1 MTRWLLV
8 IFDDIEPCLQGPF
21 KSDRTRNAA
30 ARARRRGDPEKRDGL
45 FGLDVSG
52 PGSPEIFAFAGCEVS
67 PETDMT

>member
-8 IFDDIEPCLQGPF
+8 MFGDIEPCLRGPF

-30 ARARRRGDPEKRDGL
+30 ARSHRRGDPEKRDGL
-45 FGLDVSG
+45 FGLDISG
-52 PGSPEIFAFAGCEVS
+52 SGSPEIFAFTGGEVS